1 MIQVK
6 NIFKKGFQMI
16 SDQDVASYI
25 SSLKGRK
32 AYEQKKSKKLGFHS
46 FEDYVENKLLQRLQT
61 HVNIDEEFANSD
73 QNKMTKK
80 EKLASESSC
89 GCCNH

>member
-1 MIQVK
+1 
-6 NIFKKGFQMI
+6 MI
-16 SDQDVASYI
+16 SEQDVASYI

-46 FEDYVENKLLQRLQT
+46 FENYIENKLLQRLKT
-61 HVNIDEEFANSD
+61 HVNIDEEFANSN
-73 QNKMTKK
+73 QNKNVK
-80 EKLASESSC
+80 EEKSASKSSC

>member
-1 MIQVK
+1 
-6 NIFKKGFQMI
+6 MI

-25 SSLKGRK
+25 SNLKGRK

-46 FEDYVENKLLQRLQT
+46 FEDYIENKLLQRLQT
-61 HVNIDEEFANSD
+61 HVNIDEEFENSD

-80 EKLASESSC
+80 EKLASKRSC
-89 GCCNH
+89 GCCKH

>member
-1 MIQVK
+1 
-6 NIFKKGFQMI
+6 MI
-16 SDQDVASYI
+16 SNQDVANYI

-46 FEDYVENKLLQRLQT
+46 FEDYIENKLLQRRQT
-61 HVNIDEEFANSD
+61 QVNIDEEFANSY
-73 QNKMTKK
+73 QNKMLKK
-80 EKLASESSC
+80 EKPVSKSSC

>member
-1 MIQVK
+1 
-6 NIFKKGFQMI
+6 MI
-16 SDQDVASYI
+16 SEQDVASYI

-46 FEDYVENKLLQRLQT
+46 FENYIENKLLQRLKT
-61 HVNIDEEFANSD
+61 HVNIDKEFANSN
-73 QNKMTKK
+73 QNKNVKK
-80 EKLASESSC
+80 EKLASKSSC

>member
-1 MIQVK
+1 
-6 NIFKKGFQMI
+6 MI
-16 SDQDVASYI
+16 SDQDVLSYI

-46 FEDYVENKLLQRLQT
+46 FEDYIENKLLQRRQA
-61 HVNIDEEFANSD
+61 HVNIDEEFSNSE
-73 QNKMTKK
+73 QNKMIKK
-80 EKLASESSC
+80 EKPASKSSC

>member
-1 MIQVK
+1 
-6 NIFKKGFQMI
+6 MI
-16 SDQDVASYI
+16 SEQDVASYI

-46 FEDYVENKLLQRLQT
+46 FENYIENKLLQRLKT
-61 HVNIDEEFANSD
+61 HVNIDKEFANSN
-73 QNKMTKK
+73 QNKNVKK
-80 EKLASESSC
+80 EKLASKSGC

>member
-1 MIQVK
+1 
-6 NIFKKGFQMI
+6 MI

-46 FEDYVENKLLQRLQT
+46 FEDYIVRSLLQRLQT
-61 HVNIDEEFANSD
+61 HVNIDEEFATND
-73 QNKMTKK
+73 QNKVIKK
-80 EKLASESSC
+80 EKPASKSNC